1 MKVFKD
7 GKLYVNKKDLLILRK
22 SQYQI
27 PDSVL
32 DDMENSQ
39 VLMSFDDSDTYVE
52 FSDEKD
58 IDFFRKVDW
67 IVDYNSV
74 RDLNMEVLKKLI
86 VNIKSTMNMLRV
98 RLDSIH
104 DLNENSMDV
113 IRLDMLKQMLLSL
126 ERIYESRITGT
137 ELFGTPQEKQTRK
150 VSLFRS
156 LKIKK

>member
-32 DDMENSQ
+32 DDMENSK
-39 VLMSFDDSDTYVE
+39 VLLSFDDRDTYVE

-67 IVDYNSV
+67 IVDYNSA

-126 ERIYESRITGT
+126 EEIYESRITGT
-137 ELFGTPQEKQTRK
+137 ELFSMPQEKQTRK

-156 LKIKK
+156 FKIKK